1 MPIAARSCRER
12 TDLNKR
18 MRRLNR
24 ELRKELGLTWPHRP
38 WRAVVKDRVLEAIGT
53 CYFIDIPCL
62 SAGRR
67 VTLGRLR
74 WKGFRCGRD
83 YGGLIVTLLPRRRR

>member
-1 MPIAARSCRER
+1 M
-12 TDLNKR
+12 T
-18 MRRLNR
+18 R
-24 ELRKELGLTWPHRP
+24 ELLSEVRGEWPRRP
-38 WRAVVKDRVLEAIGT
+38 WRARVRERVLESIGT

-74 WKGFRCGRD
+74 WKGYRCGRD
-83 YGGLIVTLLPRRRR
+83 YGGLIVTLLPRRRSWRA